1 MPIKV
6 FDFFSGCGGTSRGFT
21 QAGLES
27 VFALDFDNDAV
38 ETFRANFPETVVE
51 QRDIRELHV
60 NSISELI
67 NAQCGNPILFCGC
80 APCQPFTKQNTS
92 RTDKDERAPLLNS
105 FSKFVEYY
113 RPEYVFIENVPGMQK
128 VNANSPFDAFCKKLD
143 KMGYSFATSVVAA
156 QDYGVPQR
164 RRRLVLLASRVGE
177 VELPEPTHGP
187 SSGSDYSTVREWIAH
202 FPPIDAGQQ
211 HPDDL
216 NHRAAKLAPINMER
230 IRSTPPEGD
239 RSAWPEHLKLDCH
252 KNYNGHVDV
261 YGRMKWDA
269 PATGLTTRCISLSN
283 GRFGHPEQDR
293 AISVREAA
301 AIQTFPDNFVFKG
314 SLNSQARQVG
324 NAVPA
329 KLAEVF
335 GRHLLNHWEGGGN
348 GR

>member
-27 VFALDFDNDAV
+27 VFALDFDKDAA
-38 ETFRANFPETVVE
+38 ETFKTNFPDTIVE
-51 QRDIRELHV
+51 QRDIREVETKL
-60 NSISELI
+60 ISDLI
-67 NAQCGNPILFCGC
+67 ESHRGTPILFCGC

-92 RTDKDERAPLLNS
+92 RAEDDARIPLLSS
-105 FSKFVEYY
+105 FGQFVEHYQ
-113 RPEYVFIENVPGMQK
+113 PEYVFIENVPGMQK
-128 VNANSPFDAFCKKLD
+128 VKAKSPFDAFCRKLNRLE
-143 KMGYSFATSVVAA
+143 YSIATGVVAA

-164 RRRLVLLASRVGE
+164 RRRLVLLASRIGE
-177 VELPEPTHGP
+177 VELPKPTHGP
-187 SSGSDYSTVREWIAH
+187 AAGKGYSTVREWIGH
-202 FPPIDAGQQ
+202 FPPLNAGEQ
-211 HPDDL
+211 HPDDF
-216 NHRAAKLAPINMER
+216 NHRAAKLAPINMDR
-230 IRSTPPEGD
+230 IQATPFEGD

-283 GRFGHPEQDR
+283 GRFGHPEQNR

-314 SLNSQARQVG
+314 SLNSQARQIG

-335 GRHLLNHWEGGGN
+335 GMHMLEHWDN
-348 GR
+348 RT